1 MSLGPPSAGHDGVP
15 SETSFAFAGLTIE
28 PASRNGMSAAAQAV
42 GASVRTRLGH
52 GPRAKAHVDY
62 GAWSRGRLSGVSSR
76 SRLSDGSAV
85 HASPSRRDARR
96 DLLTRDSHAYDTKG
110 ADGVDHDKSA
120 FVNGALV
127 SDLLPLLDALGGAH
141 PHPAVTLL
149 KRCVASHED
158 AHGAGGTWSLVLG
171 TALCG
176 AADRLRETHD
186 MDPRSILDAFQEV
199 TSLICDKVVPALA
212 APASAVVAES
222 SDKNKNALDAAVAE
236 ARALI
241 RPELE
246 PGTLSRDDARAL
258 AALVIG
264 LDRGRH
270 PGDAPLALAAA
281 LVLARRR
288 ARDGDDE
295 TSDDVSIQKNIAKES
310 AFASSPVAPNRLLL
324 DHRDAAVGVVTPGPC
339 ASKSFVAKGAV
350 LLCDDPVC
358 GFRSFE
364 AERAFAEATT
374 GEENERFDFALLL
387 DDEALREE
395 DVDDVAEAVIRCVSS
410 NDSSNDSST
419 DRSTTR
425 LVLFRSEAASEAR
438 VADVAAALRR
448 KQKNKQSREIV
459 AVVGPGVKKT
469 TLRALARTI
478 GGSVVLDA
486 RAVETGDLARSVRVS
501 SAAAGWNPDDTANP
515 VSTRYAKNGFF
526 GGGSDAPRRFAIIS
540 GTRPRNATP
549 AASLVLFDRTEAA
562 ANARAAEF
570 RRTVRRVSH
579 ALADDGAEKSFF
591 QRLVSEDASFAKR
604 RATKKHDGPS
614 SRENEDVIRDD
625 GEPIPRVGR
634 VLPGGGCFELAAAAA
649 VTRAARAA
657 RARAVERA
665 RALDA
670 EEEETHY
677 SYDAEEAAVSFQAET
692 RRAVIEKEMDRA
704 TAFEAFAECLRDVFR
719 VASQNGG
726 ARFEDAVARGARA
739 EAAFAEEFSHSFVSE
754 EEALVDD
761 FFDDEKK
768 KNAPP
773 PRVRLS
779 VWRVAWAALAD
790 GETPGDEKK
799 AFPKL
804 EESRARVAGLHTAMG
819 VARCVVAA
827 GPIVT
832 RGA

>member
-42 GASVRTRLGH
+42 GASARTRLGH

-176 AADRLRETHD
+176 AADRLRETHG

-222 SDKNKNALDAAVAE
+222 SDKNALDAAVAE

-246 PGTLSRDDARAL
+246 PGTLPRDDARAL

-281 LVLARRR
+281 LVLARRQ
-288 ARDGDDE
+288 ARDGSLDDE
-295 TSDDVSIQKNIAKES
+295 TSDDVSMHVQKKMAKES
-310 AFASSPVAPNRLLL
+310 ASASSPVTPNRLLL

-339 ASKSFVAKGAV
+339 ASRSFVAKGAV

-364 AERAFAEATT
+364 MERAFAEATI

-395 DVDDVAEAVIRCVSS
+395 DVDDVADAVIRCVGADRHE
-410 NDSSNDSST
+410 DSSI

-448 KQKNKQSREIV
+448 KQKNKREIL

-469 TLRALARTI
+469 NLRALARTI

-486 RAVETGDLARSVRVS
+486 RAVETGDLARSVFVS
-501 SAAAGWNPDDTANP
+501 SAAAGWNPDDTVNP
-515 VSTRYAKNGFF
+515 VSTRYAKNAFF
-526 GGGSDAPRRFAIIS
+526 GGGSDAPRRFAIVS

-549 AASLVLFDRTEAA
+549 AASLVLFDRTETA

-579 ALADDGAEKSFF
+579 ALADDGAEESFF
-591 QRLVSEDASFAKR
+591 QRLFSEDASFGGSRAK
-604 RATKKHDGPS
+604 KKHDETPDADWM
-614 SRENEDVIRDD
+614 RED
-625 GEPIPRVGR
+625 GEPRLRVGR

-649 VTRAARAA
+649 VTRAARAV

-670 EEEETHY
+670 EEAREKASPY
-677 SYDAEEAAVSFQAET
+677 VSFPAET

-739 EAAFAEEFSHSFVSE
+739 EAAFAEAFSFTSSE
-754 EEALVDD
+754 EARIDD
-761 FFDDEKK
+761 DAYAF
-768 KNAPP
+768 
-773 PRVRLS
+773 PRVHVS

-790 GETPGDEKK
+790 GEPFSEKK
-799 AFPKL
+799 ARFPKL

-827 GPIVT
+827 GPLVT

>member
-42 GASVRTRLGH
+42 GASARTRLGH

-176 AADRLRETHD
+176 AADRLRETHG

-222 SDKNKNALDAAVAE
+222 SDKNALDAAVAE

-246 PGTLSRDDARAL
+246 PGTLPRDDARAL

-288 ARDGDDE
+288 ARDGFFDDE
-295 TSDDVSIQKNIAKES
+295 TSDDVSMHVQKKMAKES
-310 AFASSPVAPNRLLL
+310 ASASSPVTPNRLLL

-339 ASKSFVAKGAV
+339 ASRSFVAKGAV

-364 AERAFAEATT
+364 MERAFAEATI

-387 DDEALREE
+387 DD
-395 DVDDVAEAVIRCVSS
+395 
-410 NDSSNDSST
+410 
-419 DRSTTR
+419 
-425 LVLFRSEAASEAR
+425 
-438 VADVAAALRR
+438 
-448 KQKNKQSREIV
+448 
-459 AVVGPGVKKT
+459 
-469 TLRALARTI
+469 
-478 GGSVVLDA
+478 
-486 RAVETGDLARSVRVS
+486 
-501 SAAAGWNPDDTANP
+501 
-515 VSTRYAKNGFF
+515 
-526 GGGSDAPRRFAIIS
+526 
-540 GTRPRNATP
+540 
-549 AASLVLFDRTEAA
+549 
-562 ANARAAEF
+562 
-570 RRTVRRVSH
+570 
-579 ALADDGAEKSFF
+579 
-591 QRLVSEDASFAKR
+591 
-604 RATKKHDGPS
+604 
-614 SRENEDVIRDD
+614 
-625 GEPIPRVGR
+625 
-634 VLPGGGCFELAAAAA
+634 
-649 VTRAARAA
+649 
-657 RARAVERA
+657 
-665 RALDA
+665 
-670 EEEETHY
+670 
-677 SYDAEEAAVSFQAET
+677 
-692 RRAVIEKEMDRA
+692 
-704 TAFEAFAECLRDVFR
+704 
-719 VASQNGG
+719 
-726 ARFEDAVARGARA
+726 
-739 EAAFAEEFSHSFVSE
+739 
-754 EEALVDD
+754 
-761 FFDDEKK
+761 
-768 KNAPP
+768 
-773 PRVRLS
+773 
-779 VWRVAWAALAD
+779 
-790 GETPGDEKK
+790 
-799 AFPKL
+799 
-804 EESRARVAGLHTAMG
+804 
-819 VARCVVAA
+819 
-827 GPIVT
+827 
-832 RGA
+832 